1 MSEDQINSSSK
12 KRSLSYMKAQEM
24 EWKLKSKQDFY
35 VYLDKHLQYFLP
47 PQGHVNKDFLKQV
60 FGGEK
65 MLLKKKAVTTVEVP
79 YYDELS
85 VKRLWPQ
92 YKKDPEFAKYFPDV
106 YVEGKGPS
114 REYFYGILNTLY
126 PEYLGKVMGHA
137 NEMRRTSNA
146 PDTQK

>member
-106 YVEGKGPS
+106 YVDGKGPRGS
-114 REYFYGILNTLY
+114 
-126 PEYLGKVMGHA
+126 
-137 NEMRRTSNA
+137 TS
-146 PDTQK
+146 TVS